1 VRRNVLFK
9 IANSA
14 NIFNKNKQV
23 RFRLD
28 FAKNKNQIKNGEAA
42 TERPVKHVK
51 ELEENMKNA
60 LTTKPLVAYKPVN

>member
-1 VRRNVLFK
+1 MRRNVLFK

-14 NIFNKNKQV
+14 NFFNKNKQV

-28 FAKNKNQIKNGEAA
+28 FAKNKNQIKNRIVA

>member
-1 VRRNVLFK
+1 MRRNVLFK

-28 FAKNKNQIKNGEAA
+28 FAKNKNQIKNREVA

-60 LTTKPLVAYKPVN
+60 LTTKPLIAYKPVN